1 MKTQYDIVVV
11 GAGPAGS
18 VAAMRAAQ
26 AGLDVLL
33 IEKRQEIG
41 APVRCGEAISYVSAE
56 PFIPLDE
63 RWVNAHIHFFAIC
76 NAQGDRVQV
85 PPTEPTVIVDR
96 KVFDLALARRAA
108 RFGAEVRVST
118 TALDLLRDSS
128 GAVSGV
134 RISSLGRE
142 YEVHA
147 RIVIAADGTE
157 SQVARWAGLKTI
169 PPLSDYYVGVQFLL
183 SGMQGRMDPNVCEY
197 HVGPETLAPGGYV
210 WVFPK
215 GDDIANV
222 GIVITANSAAQT
234 SAQTL
239 LERFV
244 ERRYPGAGILAVV
257 VGGIPIT
264 GALKHMVTDGLMVIG
279 DAAHQADPLTAGGIN
294 LGMSGADMAVRVAI
308 EALRSGDVSAAA
320 LRPYEQ
326 AWHKQ
331 YGRMHGALYTIRK
344 VLTRMKEHQFDALVR
359 TAASLPLD
367 RMSHAQALSTLL
379 WNHPALL
386 VEARTLITTGLLLK

>member
-1 MKTQYDIVVV
+1 MKSRYDVVVV

-26 AGLDVLL
+26 AGLTTLL
-33 IEKRQEIG
+33 LEKRQEIG

-56 PFIPLDE
+56 PFIPLDD
-63 RWVNAHIHFFAIC
+63 RWVNAYIDYFAIC
-76 NAQGDRVQV
+76 NTRGERVKV
-85 PPTEPTVIVDR
+85 PPTEPTAVVDR

-108 RFGAEVRVST
+108 EAGAAVRVSST
-118 TALDLLRDSS
+118 VTGLLRDAD
-128 GAVSGV
+128 GTVSGV
-134 RISSLGRE
+134 TVRSLGRD
-142 YEVHA
+142 YQVQA
-147 RIVIAADGTE
+147 RLVIAADGVE

-169 PPLSDYYVGVQFLL
+169 PPLGDYYTGVQFLL
-183 SGMQGRMDPNVCEY
+183 SGMRGRMEPNVCEY
-197 HVGPETLAPGGYV
+197 HVGPETLAPGGYI

-215 GDDIANV
+215 GEDIANV
-222 GIVITANSAAQT
+222 GIVITGSGQHDSPQA
-234 SAQTL
+234 L

-244 ERRYPGAGILAVV
+244 ERRYPGASILAVV

-264 GALKHMVTDGLMVIG
+264 GAIKHMVADGLMAVG

-294 LGMSGADMAVRVAI
+294 LGMVGADMAVRVAV
-308 EALRSGDVSAAA
+308 EAIYTGDVSAHA

-326 AWHKQ
+326 AWQRQ
-331 YGRMHGALYTIRK
+331 YGRMHAALYTIRK
-344 VLTRMKEHQFDALVR
+344 VLTRMKESQFDALVS

-367 RMSHAQALSTLL
+367 QMSHAQALSTLL

-386 VEARTLITTGLLLK
+386 VEARALITTGLLLK